1 MMRDSVL
8 AVTEAAATGEIA
20 ELFAD
25 IRHVLGV
32 EVVNLIWRHLAAIP
46 RALPCAWGTLRP
58 LYVDGTIAAEA
69 VALHG
74 DLDLP
79 RLPGFLPEVLAATGL
94 LDSDISTIRNVLAAY
109 DRTNAMA
116 LIALSALML
125 RLHDEPPSHDG
136 EASRGG
142 GVPREPSTAIPL
154 PPLLNIADLPPATA
168 ELVLTLNRLGTR
180 RGDPILASMYRH
192 LAHWPT
198 YLALAWAMIAP
209 LDANGSL
216 ERSIADAAAK
226 ARARA
231 ARVATQ
237 LYTPPAELAPAIRSA
252 IRSAI
257 EPFTGD
263 TIARMIVIC
272 GALRVASDPAEF

>member
-1 MMRDSVL
+1 MSDPVP
-8 AVTEAAATGEIA
+8 AITEAAASGEIA
-20 ELFAD
+20 EIFAD
-25 IRHVLGV
+25 IRGVLGV
-32 EVVNLIWRHLAAIP
+32 AVVNLIWRHLATIP
-46 RALPCAWGTLRP
+46 RILPWAWGTLRP
-58 LYVDGTIAAEA
+58 LYVDGTLTAEA
-69 VALHG
+69 AALHG

-79 RLPGFLPEVLAATGL
+79 WLPPFPPEVLAAAGL
-94 LDSDISTIRNVLAAY
+94 LDRDISAIRNVLAAY

-116 LIALSALML
+116 LIALSTLLL
-125 RLHDEPPSHDG
+125 RLDDEPLHAASSHS
-136 EASRGG
+136 EA
-142 GVPREPSTAIPL
+142 PRERPSAIPL
-154 PPLLNIADLPPATA
+154 PALLSMTDLAPATA

-263 TIARMIVIC
+263 TIARMIVVC
-272 GALRVASDPAEF
+272 GALRAASDPAEF